1 MHPVRTPCG
10 HVFCFLCIKG
20 VLARDSRCCM
30 CRKEVP
36 PDFLEH
42 PSLLATPHLATAGEG
57 KYHWYYAARREGW
70 WMFEERISSDIEDA
84 YQRKLE
90 TTCVYISGFQYIIDL
105 TRMVQYRE
113 AHPSRTRR
121 IKREKTE
128 GVKDVRGVA
137 GIKTAASSS

>member
-1 MHPVRTPCG
+1 
-10 HVFCFLCIKG
+10 
-20 VLARDSRCCM
+20 M

-36 PDFLEH
+36 PDFLDN
-42 PSLLATPHLATAGEG
+42 PSLLATPHLATAEGGAGEG

-70 WMFEERISSDIEDA
+70 WMFEERISGDIEEA

-90 TTCVYISGFQYIIDL
+90 TTRVFISGFQYIIDF

-113 AHPSRTRR
+113 SHPNRTRG
-121 IKREKTE
+121 IKREKAE